1 MRDFIEYKNEKIIP
15 FIKLIDTNIMDK
27 SYNFNI
33 LKFRSQ
39 VDEIL
44 FNENNND
51 NFIPCIW
58 FCKTGNRNKRLE
70 LDFLD
75 SLINDY
81 CEQKIPIIF
90 VYTKAI
96 EKYLINAERNFIQ
109 KNRNELEFVNILS
122 RRIELPNGT
131 YIESYGLHELLKKT
145 LDKCKKYQDGKI
157 MKITKNIFEELNNN
171 LNMEIVNLYDDMF
184 QRTNF
189 DLNNKR
195 FNNHENYI
203 KNIFEHI
210 IFKFLV

>member
-1 MRDFIEYKNEKIIP
+1 M
-15 FIKLIDTNIMDK
+15 
-27 SYNFNI
+27 
-33 LKFRSQ
+33 
-39 VDEIL
+39 
-44 FNENNND
+44 
-51 NFIPCIW
+51 
-58 FCKTGNRNKRLE
+58 
-70 LDFLD
+70 
-75 SLINDY
+75 
-81 CEQKIPIIF
+81 
-90 VYTKAI
+90 
-96 EKYLINAERNFIQ
+96 
-109 KNRNELEFVNILS
+109 EFVNILS

-131 YIESYGLHELLKKT
+131 YIESNGLHELLKKT